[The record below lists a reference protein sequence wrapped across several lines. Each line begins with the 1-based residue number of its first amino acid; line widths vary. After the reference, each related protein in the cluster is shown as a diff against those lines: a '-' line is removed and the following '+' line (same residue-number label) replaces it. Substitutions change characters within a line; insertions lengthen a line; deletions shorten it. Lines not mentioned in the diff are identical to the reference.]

1 MPRMYD
7 ILRNTVP
14 PDGINKEGN
23 KVPPKDAPKKE
34 GEGKKAAESYL
45 NFPKGILTREIAR
58 GKKAED
64 HSLMSKR
71 LIEAVKQHGVD
82 NMAKSEEIYK
92 NTVEVVNV
100 LLEKIRQG
108 EDVAPYM
115 DEIYEVLD
123 DVFNQIVLGDSILDN
138 IYEKRKN
145 VYYLPYHIV
154 NVLLLASVIGMS
166 MGLNKSH
173 LSHLGFA
180 SIFYDLGIDTMGD
193 ILSQPRKLTKE
204 EHNLVKSHISKSL
217 RIIENIG
224 VINKT
229 VRETIEMHHER
240 INGNGYPAG
249 IKADSINIYA
259 RIIGLVDT
267 YEAITNDRPHREGM
281 NAHKAIR
288 FILGPLKDYFAP
300 EVMKVFINKMSIYP
314 IGSIVKLNTHELARV
329 ISVQPGSPLR
339 PVVIII
345 QDAFGKSLK
354 ERTIVDLSKQ
364 DFPSIQDSV

>member
-7 ILRNTVP
+7 ILRNTVSS
-14 PDGINKEGN
+14 DGINKAAN
-23 KVPPKDAPKKE
+23 KVPPKDIPKEEKE
-34 GEGKKAAESYL
+34 EKKTAVPYL

-71 LIEAVKQHGVD
+71 LIEAVKQHGID
-82 NMAKSEEIYK
+82 NIAKSEEIYK
-92 NTVEVVNV
+92 NTVEIVNV
-100 LLEKIRQG
+100 LLGKIRQG
-108 EDVAPYM
+108 EDIAPYM

-123 DVFNQIVLGDSILDN
+123 DVFNQIILGDSILDN
-138 IYEKRKN
+138 IYEKRKD

-154 NVLLLASVIGMS
+154 NVLLLSSVIGMS
-166 MGLNKSH
+166 MGLNKSS

-180 SIFYDLGIDTMGD
+180 SIFYDLGIDTMGN
-193 ILSQPRKLTKE
+193 ILSQPRKLTDVE
-204 EHNLVKSHISKSL
+204 RDLVKSHIAKSL
-217 RIIENIG
+217 RIVDNISG
-224 VINKT
+224 INKT

-259 RIIGLVDT
+259 KIIGLIDT

-339 PVVIII
+339 PVLIII
-345 QDAFGKSLK
+345 QDAFGKPLK

-364 DFPSIQDSV
+364 DFQTIQESI